1 MSNNFLYFIGIDV
14 AKDKMDVFSTQTST
28 HFTVK
33 NTRKDIR
40 KALYHFDRE
49 NTLVILEN
57 TGGYENV
64 CISTLEKIGYKIHRA
79 NNNRVKDF
87 IKARGIHAKT
97 DKLDAKGLALFG
109 QFFHQ
114 ELEIYQSNEHH
125 QKVRETSFLIENV
138 KKIRASLKNRFKSPN
153 CEYVKHSLKRMIDF
167 LNDEIKQ
174 LEKMAEEQIRQNSE
188 MQATVDLIRQYKGV
202 GQNTARNLVAF
213 LPELGKID
221 ARSISSLA
229 GLAPHPRDSGKV
241 SRHRSTAGSGR
252 PMVKKTL
259 FMAVLSASRF
269 NKRLENFYQKKLKE
283 GKHKMV
289 ALMACMRKMLIQL
302 NAICKK
308 GYMKFY

>member
-14 AKDKMDVFSTQTST
+14 AKDKVDVFSTQTST

-33 NTRKDIR
+33 NSRKDIR
-40 KALYHFDRE
+40 EALYHFDRE

-57 TGGYENV
+57 TGGYENI

-79 NNNRVKDF
+79 NNNRVKSL
-87 IKARGIHAKT
+87 IKARGINAKT

-114 ELEIYQSNEHH
+114 ELEIYQIDEHH

-138 KKIRASLKNRFKSPN
+138 KKIRASLKNRLKSPN
-153 CEYVKHSLKRMIDF
+153 CEHVKHSLKRMIDF
-167 LNDEIKQ
+167 LNDEIEQ
-174 LEKMAEEQIRQNSE
+174 LEKMAANEICQNPE
-188 MQATVDLIRQYKGV
+188 MQATINLIKQYKGV
-202 GQNTARNLVAF
+202 GQDTARNLVAF
-213 LPELGKID
+213 LPELGKRS

-229 GLAPHPRDSGKV
+229 GLAPHPKDSGNTKK
-241 SRHRSTAGSGR
+241 RRTTLGGR

-259 FMAVLSASRF
+259 FMAILSASRYD
-269 NKRLENFYQKKLKE
+269 KRLGDFYQKKLKE

-289 ALMACMRKMLIQL
+289 ALTACMRKMLIDL
-302 NAICKK
+302 NAICKR
-308 GYMKFY
+308 GSME